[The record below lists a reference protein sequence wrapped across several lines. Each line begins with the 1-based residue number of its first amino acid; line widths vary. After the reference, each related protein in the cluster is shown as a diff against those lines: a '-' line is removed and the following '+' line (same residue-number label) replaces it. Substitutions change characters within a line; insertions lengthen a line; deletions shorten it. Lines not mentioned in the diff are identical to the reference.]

1 MHHISRS
8 VLRAL
13 AAAAIVL
20 QLGCSGGEDSS
31 FTPTSITVQPSNQ
44 TVNVGQQATFSVA
57 TSGPAPTF
65 YQWYKGWVA
74 IPGATSATYT
84 TPPTVQTD
92 DGYPFSVEMG
102 DPAPQLGH
110 SLGRISSIRATLTV
124 LPGFSLA
131 PGSFT
136 PTGLMLVLRAEHTAT
151 LLPTGK
157 VLIAGGR
164 TSDYFAST
172 ELYDPSLGSFMAAT
186 PMITAR
192 GQHTAT
198 LLANGKVLIA
208 GGRSE
213 RSSLT
218 ALASAEIYDPSNG
231 AFTPTS
237 LMSMQRADHSATLL
251 LNGKVL
257 IAGGRTPSDA
267 PFLVNTAE
275 LYDPATGAFTP
286 TSSMTAPRG
295 KHTATLL
302 PDGKVLLVGGETAS
316 PTTADLYDPA
326 NAQFTAVQLAAV
338 AGIGASAVLLTNG
351 QVLVVGGRN
360 PVFGGDYLVTNA
372 QQIDPI
378 AGTSTVKA
386 ALVFAREEPTAT
398 LLSNGKVLVVGGTGL
413 GRYITRAELY
423 DPATDTFSVTG
434 GELTARVLHRATLLN
449 DGRVLIAG
457 SLFVSSTPP
466 LHNDPAHAV
475 VFTP

>member
-1 MHHISRS
+1 MLRWRRFRRHSNHHHS
-8 VLRAL
+8 
-13 AAAAIVL
+13 AAHEPNCERGSAGDFF
-20 QLGCSGGEDSS
+20 GCDIGSC
-31 FTPTSITVQPSNQ
+31 
-44 TVNVGQQATFSVA
+44 
-57 TSGPAPTF
+57 PTF
-65 YQWYKGWVA
+65 YQWYKGWIA

-110 SLGRISSIRATLTV
+110 SLGRISSVRATLTV

-131 PGSFT
+131 PGSFMS
-136 PTGLMLVLRAEHTAT
+136 TGLMLAPRAEHTAT
-151 LLPTGK
+151 LLPNGK

-164 TSDYFAST
+164 VSDYLASV
-172 ELYDPSLGSFMAAT
+172 ELYDPSVGSFMAAA
-186 PMITAR
+186 PMTTAR

-208 GGRSE
+208 GGRSS
-213 RSSLT
+213 RSSPTT

-231 AFTPTS
+231 AFTPAS
-237 LMSMQRADHSATLL
+237 VMSTQRADHTATLL

-257 IAGGRTPSDA
+257 IAGGRTPFEA
-267 PFLVNTAE
+267 PFSVSTAE

-286 TSSMTAPRG
+286 TSSMTASRG
-295 KHTATLL
+295 KHTATLV
-302 PDGKVLLVGGETAS
+302 PNGKVLLVGGETAS

-326 NAQFTAVQLAAV
+326 TAQFTAVQLTAV

-351 QVLVVGGRN
+351 HVLVVGGRN
-360 PVFGGDYLVTNA
+360 PVFGGDPFVTNA
-372 QQIDPI
+372 QQLDPI
-378 AGTSTVKA
+378 GGTSTVKA

-423 DPATDTFSVTG
+423 DPATDTFSVT
-434 GELTARVLHRATLLN
+434 APRANMT
-449 DGRVLIAG
+449 
-457 SLFVSSTPP
+457 
-466 LHNDPAHAV
+466 
-475 VFTP
+475 